1 MAFRTPVDEWWCG
14 TDPGA
19 IDSLFLWRSSSSYR
33 VSSECYVVRIA
44 IHLLRRDG
52 CGGNALT
59 MSDIPTILSI
69 LAEHF
74 EPHGIRFYLV
84 SVDTICNTYY
94 YNGWQSPWGV
104 NEVNGAINLYLSGSD
119 ALSYGIGGIAS
130 GIPGKY
136 LWVGGREDGTALSL
150 SPVVSHEMGHC
161 LGLFHTFHGLCER
174 GSCRELVNGS
184 NCSECGDYVCDTPAD
199 PTTFNE
205 NSLCRWTGRTCK
217 QDVDS
222 VDANGDRY
230 RPNLEL
236 IMAYVRLSCMKYLT
250 AGQGE
255 RMREH
260 LANSGLLRGVTIP
273 EVVVIDG
280 DTIASGNTRVEEA
293 AGRIEVV
300 NSVVEPGG
308 RMLLKA
314 CRAITF
320 KAGAHLQ
327 KGAIAHAY
335 IDRGLCCP
343 TTEGIVAQSVQ
354 QVKVD
359 AREEEISLMLWP
371 QPAAESLE
379 LRIAATGLIERVEIF
394 DVFGRRV
401 AVLPSSQYVVDVRA
415 YPSGTYIARV
425 WTSRGMVSKA
435 FLVMR

>member
-19 IDSLFLWRSSSSYR
+19 IDSLSLWRSSSSYR

-161 LGLFHTFHGLCER
+161 LGLFHTFHGLCE
-174 GSCRELVNGS
+174 LV
-184 NCSECGDYVCDTPAD
+184 A
-199 PTTFNE
+199 
-205 NSLCRWTGRTCK
+205 
-217 QDVDS
+217 
-222 VDANGDRY
+222 
-230 RPNLEL
+230 
-236 IMAYVRLSCMKYLT
+236 
-250 AGQGE
+250 
-255 RMREH
+255 
-260 LANSGLLRGVTIP
+260 
-273 EVVVIDG
+273 
-280 DTIASGNTRVEEA
+280 
-293 AGRIEVV
+293 VV
-300 NSVVEPGG
+300 NLSMALTVVSAETMFAIPLLIQRHSRRILYIGG
-308 RMLLKA
+308 LGGHVSRMW
-314 CRAITF
+314 
-320 KAGAHLQ
+320 
-327 KGAIAHAY
+327 
-335 IDRGLCCP
+335 
-343 TTEGIVAQSVQ
+343 IV
-354 QVKVD
+354 
-359 AREEEISLMLWP
+359 
-371 QPAAESLE
+371 
-379 LRIAATGLIERVEIF
+379 
-394 DVFGRRV
+394 
-401 AVLPSSQYVVDVRA
+401 
-415 YPSGTYIARV
+415 
-425 WTSRGMVSKA
+425 
-435 FLVMR
+435 